1 MKIAFG
7 DFFGWDFHVLSVE
20 TTPLGGTQSAACYL
34 ARILARE
41 HEVFFFSA
49 TTAPGVYDHVRCLP
63 WGGSPAAVLGALGPD
78 VFICLSA
85 PVNGPFLRECLPSH
99 TKCVLWT
106 QHRIDQPAVQP
117 LADDTVRA
125 SFDGYAFVSEWQRDE
140 YRLGFGLP
148 LKETRVIGNAAASAF
163 VDLFV
168 DGRPIL
174 PQKTMPPVLA
184 YTSTPF
190 RGLNLLLDAF
200 PAIRQQVPEAR
211 LRVFSS
217 MAVYQQTAAADQQKY
232 GALYQR
238 CREMPGVEYV
248 GGLDQPS
255 LAREMQSVAV
265 WAYPNTFPET
275 SCIAALEAMASG
287 CRIVTTAL
295 GALPET
301 TAGFARL
308 VPFGSNGSLDL
319 PRFVS
324 ETVAAL
330 REVQSGDPAVEASLR
345 QQVEHIRENATW
357 AVRAGLWMD
366 WLGDVCGT
374 SNIQRPTPNIQ

>member
-1 MKIAFG
+1 M
-7 DFFGWDFHVLSVE
+7 
-20 TTPLGGTQSAACYL
+20 PLGGSQSAACYL
-34 ARILARE
+34 ARALAALGHEIFFLNQTRNPGRYADVTCVAWPSVTAQTLRE
-41 HEVFFFSA
+41 FDLDVF
-49 TTAPGVYDHVRCLP
+49 VCLP
-63 WGGSPAAVLGALGPD
+63 GAGSGKL
-78 VFICLSA
+78 
-85 PVNGPFLRECLPSH
+85 LREALDAK
-99 TKCVLWT
+99 TRLVLWT
-106 QHRIDQPAVQP
+106 QHRVNQPAVEP
-117 LADDTVRA
+117 LAQTEESESYDA
-125 SFDGYAFVSEWQRDE
+125 FAFVSEWQRDE
-140 YRLGFGLP
+140 FRLGFGLP
-148 LKETRVIGNAAASAF
+148 FVRTQIMRNAAAPAF
-163 VDLFV
+163 VDLFPAS
-168 DGRPIL
+168 RPIL

-330 REVQSGDPAVEASLR
+330 REVQSGDPAVESSLR
-345 QQVEHIRENATW
+345 QQVEHIRENASW

-366 WLGDVCGT
+366 WLGEVCGT
-374 SNIQRPTPNIQ
+374 SNIQ